1 MSAEP
6 LIVRSSLVVAGFSA
20 AFLLF
25 ACGSGAGIEGPFQ
38 VTTVTVPSSNTPP
51 TVDAGPD
58 QNVNA
63 GDNVTLMG
71 NAWDDQWV
79 NRTEWRQ
86 NLGPAVWFSGGTVL
100 RPSFVAPWVSEPTEL
115 RFLLRA
121 FDNSGQVG
129 WDETSV
135 FVEPVEG
142 PPLDVPAGTYSL
154 NFESLPS
161 SQGWTYHEV
170 SLAENNAYSVDGA
183 RLKQTTVSSGTD
195 SIARY
200 QMDNVVS
207 PSMPMTLSVTARIL
221 DYENLTGGSNGLG
234 FNFVISDGVLLH
246 RLALTADLIKVG
258 GQFYGLNTTGFHDY
272 SFELYPG
279 GNFDLYVDGVIF
291 ATGVGSETV
300 SSNKIFFGDSTVHE
314 NADAE
319 ITAMSFTVGAN

>member
-1 MSAEP
+1 MKQWIIRNVDMRIS
-6 LIVRSSLVVAGFSA
+6 LLVCSFGCIGILTGCVTSS
-20 AFLLF
+20 
-25 ACGSGAGIEGPFQ
+25 P
-38 VTTVTVPSSNTPP
+38 
-51 TVDAGPD
+51 
-58 QNVNA
+58 
-63 GDNVTLMG
+63 
-71 NAWDDQWV
+71 
-79 NRTEWRQ
+79 
-86 NLGPAVWFSGGTVL
+86 
-100 RPSFVAPWVSEPTEL
+100 
-115 RFLLRA
+115 
-121 FDNSGQVG
+121 
-129 WDETSV
+129 
-135 FVEPVEG
+135 
-142 PPLDVPAGTYSL
+142 DVPAGTYSL

-195 SIARY
+195 SGARY

-234 FNFVISDGVLLH
+234 FNFVISDGVFLH
-246 RLALTADLIKVG
+246 RLALTADLIQVG
-258 GQFYGLNTTGFHDY
+258 GQFYRLNTTGFHDY

-291 ATGVGSETV
+291 ATGVGYETV
-300 SSNKIFFGDSTVHE
+300 SSNKIFFGDSTSHE